1 MVAVEFPGYGL
12 YHDFNPKNIDEH
24 IFKIDSISVLEYLEE
39 ILKVRREDII
49 IAGRSMGG
57 GPAINLAAAARGAK
71 ALLLFCTFSSL
82 KHIFKGQNF
91 GSIEDLFNNEKRI
104 GQVDTP
110 TIICHGKKDS
120 LINYSQAEALY
131 SKSKAQHKMLHLE
144 PEMDH
149 GMDCWEQGVII
160 PCRFFLDWVDA
171 AASGFKGSKSTIA
184 KPVIGEMGENSMR
197 PSKRRYN
204 FKIESK
210 SLRCT
215 IDE

>member
-1 MVAVEFPGYGL
+1 MVAVEFPGYGM
-12 YHDFNPKNIDEH
+12 YRDFNPKNIDEH

-39 ILKVRREDII
+39 TLKVRREDII

-57 GPAINLAAAARGAK
+57 GPAINLAAAARGIK

-82 KHIFKGQNF
+82 RHIFQGQNL

-110 TIICHGKKDS
+110 TIICHGKKDR
-120 LINYSQAEALY
+120 LINFSQAEALY

-149 GMDCWEQGVII
+149 GMECWENGVII
-160 PCRFFLDWVDA
+160 PCRFFLDWIEA
-171 AASGFKGSKSTIA
+171 AASGSKGSKSSIG
-184 KPVIGEMGENSMR
+184 KPVNSGLSENSMKL
-197 PSKRRYN
+197 SKRKYK
-204 FKIESK
+204 FEIESK
-210 SLRCT
+210 TLRCT